1 MHESVDVAGHRHRV
15 LSRVPAGAR
24 ASALLLHGAN
34 THAGVFAGVLDACPP
49 ELALHA
55 VDFPGRG
62 LAEALQLETI
72 AARVA
77 FARAVIGALGLER
90 PIVVGHSLGGAVAL
104 ELAAQAP
111 ELVGGLVV
119 CAAGTQ
125 FAVPTAQLAELQ
137 QLAAAGGRRTPSAA
151 SFSPQTGPEILAAAA
166 AIYAAVPAGTAL
178 VDYRCLV
185 DWNGDA
191 ASRAVTARTVIIRG
205 SDEYLLLRA
214 QCDAL
219 VDRMRATSVVVP
231 AAGHM
236 LPLEQPHALGAAITS
251 LA

>member
-1 MHESVDVAGHRHRV
+1 MQGSVEIAGHRHRV

-34 THAGVFAGVLDACPP
+34 THAGVFAGVLEATPP
-49 ELALHA
+49 ELALYA

-77 FARAVIGALGLER
+77 FARDAIRALGLAR

-111 ELVGGLVV
+111 ELVGGLVL
-119 CAAGTQ
+119 CAAGTR
-125 FAVPTAQLAELQ
+125 FAVPHAQLAELHR
-137 QLAAAGGRRTPSAA
+137 LAAAGARRTPAAA
-151 SFSPQTGPEILAAAA
+151 SFSPHSGPEILAAAT
-166 AIYAAVPAGTAL
+166 AIYAAVPAISAL

-185 DWNGDA
+185 DWSGDA
-191 ASRAVTARTVIIRG
+191 ASRAVTAPTVIIRG
-205 SDEYLLLRA
+205 GDEYPLLRA

-219 VDRMRATSVVVP
+219 VARMRAASVVVP

-236 LPLEQPHALGAAITS
+236 LPLEEPRALAEAIAS
-251 LA
+251 LV

>member
-1 MHESVDVAGHRHRV
+1 MH
-15 LSRVPAGAR
+15 
-24 ASALLLHGAN
+24 SALLLHGAN
-34 THAGVFAGVLDACPP
+34 THAGVFASVLEACPAT
-49 ELALHA
+49 LALHA

-62 LAEALQLETI
+62 KTAGPQLPTI

-77 FARAVIGALGLER
+77 FARVAIRALGLDR

-111 ELVGGLVV
+111 ELVGGLVL
-119 CAAGTQ
+119 CAAGTR
-125 FAVPTAQLAELQ
+125 FAVPAAQLAELER
-137 QLAAAGGRRTPSAA
+137 LAAAGRPRIPAAA
-151 SFSPQTGPEILAAAA
+151 SFSPHTGPEVLAAAA
-166 AIYAAVPAGTAL
+166 AIYADVPASSAL

-185 DWNGDA
+185 DWDGDA
-191 ASRAVTARTVIIRG
+191 ASRAVTARTVVIRG
-205 SDEYLLLRA
+205 TDEYPLLRA

-219 VDRMRATSVVVP
+219 VDRMRAASVVVP

-236 LPLEQPHALGAAITS
+236 LPLEQPRALADAIAS